1 MTIKTPPRWK
11 ALLRIGLDRLH
22 THTARALYRFA
33 FTKSDR
39 RAIGLLSCLIV
50 LTLFLRAYGLVS
62 PAKDWSITEEWN
74 TGKVFRKPSAETA
87 AMPRHETERIK
98 TDEAPPPRPNTY
110 KPPEYMVKKKF
121 MVELNQADT
130 FDLQEIYGIGPTFA
144 KRIVRYRQTLGGF
157 VDVEQL
163 REVWGVD
170 STVLERIKPH
180 VYLNPKAGITK
191 INVNVT
197 DLKTLKRH
205 PYLDY
210 YQAKEI
216 YLHRQKH
223 GAFSS
228 VEEIR
233 TVNLMDSGTFSRIAP
248 YLSVE

>member
-1 MTIKTPPRWK
+1 MNQRTTPRWK

-22 THTARALYRFA
+22 THTARTLYRFA

-39 RAIGLLSCLIV
+39 RAIGILSCLIV
-50 LTLFLRAYGLVS
+50 LTLFLRAYGVVS
-62 PAKDWSITEEWN
+62 PAKEW
-74 TGKVFRKPSAETA
+74 
-87 AMPRHETERIK
+87 
-98 TDEAPPPRPNTY
+98 RPNTEPHLIEATPEREKDRTESNENPPRANSY

-144 KRIVRYRQTLGGF
+144 KRIVRYRQNLGGF
-157 VDVEQL
+157 VCVEQL

-180 VYLNPKAGITK
+180 VYLNPKVGITK
-191 INVNVT
+191 INVNNT

>member
-1 MTIKTPPRWK
+1 MTPRTTPRWK
-11 ALLRIGLDRLH
+11 AFLRIGLDRLH

-39 RAIGLLSCLIV
+39 RAIGILSGLIV

-62 PAKDWSITEEWN
+62 PAKEWNIIEEWH

-87 AMPRHETERIK
+87 ATPGHETDRIK
-98 TDEAPPPRPNTY
+98 TDEAPPRPNTY

-157 VDVEQL
+157 VCVEQL

-170 STVLERIKPH
+170 STVLERIRPH
-180 VYLNPKAGITK
+180 VYLSKKAGITK
-191 INVNVT
+191 INVNNT

-216 YLHRQKH
+216 YLHRQKY

-228 VEEIR
+228 LEEIR
-233 TVNLMDSGTFSRIAP
+233 RVNLMDSGTFSRIAP